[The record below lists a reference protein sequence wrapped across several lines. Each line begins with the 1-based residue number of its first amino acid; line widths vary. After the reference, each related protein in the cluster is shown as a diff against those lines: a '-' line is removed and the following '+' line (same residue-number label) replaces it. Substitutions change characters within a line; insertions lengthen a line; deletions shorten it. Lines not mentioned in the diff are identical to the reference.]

1 MTTIRDIIAALNKYD
16 LETEVVGE
24 CHNHGRPELT
34 KLCSIRNNEDG
45 SITLNQLDGIPNN
58 DTIECFVAESKHS
71 FITHYKTLL

>member
-45 SITLNQLDGIPNN
+45 SITLN
-58 DTIECFVAESKHS
+58 
-71 FITHYKTLL
+71 